1 MTAGDR
7 RLLVWGTAIIALSS
21 LMALILSARLARPV
35 LVIDVVVAI
44 LLCFVAWSTEPDD
57 PDDFAP
63 AADLAADGVT

>member
-7 RLLVWGTAIIALSS
+7 RLLAWGTAIIAFAS
-21 LMALILSARLARPV
+21 LLALALSARLARPV

-44 LLCFVAWSTEPDD
+44 LLCFIAWSTEPDD

-63 AADLAADGVT
+63 AVVLAADGVA